1 VSGFLEVAAAIGCG
15 LASALLP
22 ISSAEAY
29 AVVAGARDTVVVA
42 VLGLAVGQTAGM
54 LLFFEAARRRTGW
67 LAARSAQPRTSRL
80 AGRTARWSARLRNG
94 LSHRRTG
101 LPTVLVSAVVGIPP
115 LTAVSLAAGTSAQRR
130 YEFATACLLGRVIR
144 FAVLA
149 LPVALA

>member
-1 VSGFLEVAAAIGCG
+1 VNGFLEVAVAIGCG

-42 VLGLAVGQTAGM
+42 VLGLAFGQTAGM

-67 LAARSAQPRTSRL
+67 LVGRSAEPRAGRL
-80 AGRTARWSARLRNG
+80 ASRTTQWAVRIRNG

-115 LTAVSLAAGTSAQRR
+115 LTAVSLAAGTSVQRR
-130 YEFATACLLGRVIR
+130 WEFAAACLLGRAIR